1 MRLTRAGFT
10 VAELLVATAVA
21 GIATALM
28 TLTVVKQQ
36 RFFSSAS
43 EIIGVRSQ
51 LRDAADIL
59 ASDIRGASVSS
70 LGLPVMTD
78 TAVELYTT
86 IASSVACGLPV
97 GGTIGLPPSTLVT
110 GHTLTS
116 ILTQPDTGDIAS
128 IYVVPPTTPD
138 SARWESYRIAAF
150 ASRSLATSCP
160 SSTGFTTPGDNYV
173 GATGFSLTLASSP
186 GPEVGRGAL
195 IRFLRRA
202 RYSFYKSSDG
212 EWYLGY
218 RRCST
223 GIPPS
228 CASIQ
233 PVSGPYRAYR
243 GSSSPSGIAF
253 RYYDVNGAAL
263 TSSAQSTSV
272 SRIDIV
278 LRGETASSIALT
290 GDTRRVWRDS
300 IVVSVSPRNRSR

>member
-1 MRLTRAGFT
+1 MRLTRSGMT

-28 TLTVVKQQ
+28 TLTVVRQQ

-59 ASDIRGASVSS
+59 ATDIRGASVS
-70 LGLPVMTD
+70 LPGLPVMTD

-86 IASSVACGLPV
+86 VASSVACGPPV
-97 GGTIGLPPSTLVT
+97 SGTIGLPPSALVT

-116 ILTQPDTGDIAS
+116 ILAQPDTGDIAS
-128 IYVVPPTTPD
+128 IYVVPPTTGD
-138 SARWESYRIAAF
+138 SAHWESYRIAAF
-150 ASRSLATSCP
+150 SARSLATVCP
-160 SSTGFTTPGDNYV
+160 SSTGFTTRGDNYV
-173 GATGFSLTLASSP
+173 GATGFALTLMSP
-186 GPEVGRGAL
+186 PAPDVSRGAL

-202 RYSFYKSSDG
+202 RYSLYKSSDG

-223 GIPPS
+223 GMPPS

-243 GSSSPSGIAF
+243 GSTSPAGIAF
-253 RYYDVNGAAL
+253 RYYDANGAAL
-263 TSSAQSTSV
+263 TNSAQSTLV

-278 LRGETASSIALT
+278 LRGETASSVALV

-300 IVVSVSPRNRSR
+300 VVVSVSPRNRSR